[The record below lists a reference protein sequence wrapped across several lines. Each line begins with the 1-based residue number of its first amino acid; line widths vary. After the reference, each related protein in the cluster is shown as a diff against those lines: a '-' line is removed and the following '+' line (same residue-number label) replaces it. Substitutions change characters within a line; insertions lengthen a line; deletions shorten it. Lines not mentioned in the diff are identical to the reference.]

1 VKLNEMLKRLAIIG
15 VQDEKISKKSGVSVA
30 TISRLRRGKI
40 ENCRIFTAE
49 AIRKVYEQET
59 NTTICNYS

>member
-1 VKLNEMLKRLAIIG
+1 MKLSEMLNILSDSGLLDESLSKR
-15 VQDEKISKKSGVSVA
+15 SGVSVA

-59 NTTICNYS
+59 NTIICNYS

>member
-1 VKLNEMLKRLAIIG
+1 MLKRLAIIG